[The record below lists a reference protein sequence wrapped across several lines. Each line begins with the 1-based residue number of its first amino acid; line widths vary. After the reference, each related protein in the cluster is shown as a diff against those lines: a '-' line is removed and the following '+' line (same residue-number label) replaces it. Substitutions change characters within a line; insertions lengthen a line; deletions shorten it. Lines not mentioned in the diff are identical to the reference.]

1 MNIVDRAHL
10 RNAVESQIQALVA
23 DVSQSVE
30 AGTQVRELDEF
41 IRGRVLEIG
50 AELHRAAVDE
60 FARLC
65 RRAVADKAPSCPS
78 CGGEMRFKQMR
89 KMTVRTVLDG
99 RPRRVGSP
107 YCFCG
112 GCRVGVLVARQRLAL
127 DESGLTPTLRK
138 LAVLAGTI
146 EPFESASTDVLKR
159 FARVEMSS
167 SKIHDLC
174 LEEGARADERMH
186 VEPLGSQRRLREG
199 ERLYVEIDGGMLHI
213 DRDWHEAKLAVVFPE
228 GGIADV
234 SNKRRQI
241 TERQVVCTLGDRH
254 DLGRKLWPIVEPYL
268 PRDPDGRPII
278 QGVVYVLGDGADWI
292 QSIVDEVLPGATF
305 TLDWYHVSDYIAAAA
320 RAMYPD
326 ETVRK
331 RWRSRQRNLLFD
343 GKVDEMLCGVARAMM
358 RYPAGSSTHEA
369 LEDLHRYL
377 SNRREQLDYRQARKE
392 GRYIGSGV
400 AESGISYVLQQ
411 RMKLAGTRWLW
422 PGARAMC
429 ALRCAWRTTGAF
441 DSLFEVT
448 PAMARATALA
458 S

>member
-10 RNAVESQIQALVA
+10 RNAVESRLQALIA
-23 DVSQSVE
+23 GVSQAVE
-30 AGTQVRELDEF
+30 AGTQVRDLDEL
-41 IRGRVLEIG
+41 IRGQVPEIG

-65 RRAVADKAPSCPS
+65 RRTAADEAPSCPS

-89 KMTVRTVLDG
+89 RMTVRTALDG
-99 RPRRVGSP
+99 KPRRVASP
-107 YCFCG
+107 YCFCTE
-112 GCRVGVLVARQRLAL
+112 CRIGLLVARQRLGL

-146 EPFESASTDVLKR
+146 EPFESASSNVLTR
-159 FARVEMSS
+159 FARIEMSS

-174 LEEGARADERMH
+174 LEEGTNADARMQ
-186 VEPLGSQRRLREG
+186 VEPLGKPRRLREG

-213 DRDWHEAKLAVVFPE
+213 DREWHEAKLAVVFPE
-228 GGIADV
+228 SGIADV

-254 DLGRKLWPIVEPYL
+254 ELGRKLWRVVEPYL
-268 PRDPDGRPII
+268 PVDPDGRPII

-292 QSIVDEVLPGATF
+292 QGVVDEVLPGAAF

-320 RAMYPD
+320 RAMYDD
-326 ETVRK
+326 ETVRR

-343 GKVDEMLCGVARAMM
+343 GKIDEMLRGVARAMM
-358 RYPAGSSTHEA
+358 RHPAGSSTHEA

-377 SNRREQLDYRQARKE
+377 SKRREQLDYRQARKE

-422 PGARAMC
+422 PGAQAMC

-448 PAMARATALA
+448 PASTRLTALA

>member
-10 RNAVESQIQALVA
+10 RNAVEPRLEALIA
-23 DVSQSVE
+23 DVSQAVE
-30 AGTQVRELDEF
+30 AGTEIRDLDEI

-60 FARLC
+60 FARRC
-65 RRAVADKAPSCPS
+65 RRAVADESPSCPS
-78 CGGEMRFKQMR
+78 CGGEMPFKQMR

-99 RPRRVGSP
+99 KPRRIGSP
-107 YCFCG
+107 YCFCD
-112 GCRVGVLVARQRLAL
+112 GCRIGLLVARQRLGL
-127 DESGLTPTLRK
+127 DASGLTFTLRK

-146 EPFESASTDVLKR
+146 EPFESAAADVLTR
-159 FARVEMSS
+159 FARIEMSS

-174 LEEGARADERMH
+174 LEEGTRADERMQ
-186 VEPLGSQRRLREG
+186 VEPLGEPRRLREG

-228 GGIADV
+228 GSIAEV
-234 SNKRRQI
+234 SNERRQI

-254 DLGRKLWPIVEPYL
+254 DLGRKLWQVVEPYL
-268 PRDPDGRPII
+268 PLDPDGRPII

-292 QSIVDEVLPGATF
+292 QSVVDEVLPGAAF

-343 GKVDEMLCGVARAMM
+343 GKTDEMLCGVGRAMM
-358 RYPAGSSTHEA
+358 RHPAGSPTHEA

-448 PAMARATALA
+448 PAMARPTALA